1 MKKVI
6 VSFLCGVLT
15 AGAVGVIAT
24 EYNIYP
30 NPYKVTV
37 NGREVAVEG
46 YNINDKSYFQLR
58 DIGTVAGFTVD
69 FDAANET
76 VQITSDM
83 APAPSAP
90 TNDTN
95 APSGDTP
102 QLVFDKYGN
111 PFTTD
116 GLACIAIDGVLYV
129 SDYDI
134 VEKLKKM
141 GHNGYEFSSTGLH
154 KIGEQGYILTDIPHH
169 ETATSNITL
178 EYYYS
183 TILPW
188 INSLEK

>member
-15 AGAVGVIAT
+15 AGAVGVIAA

-83 APAPSAP
+83 APAPSTP
-90 TNDTN
+90 DP

-102 QLVFDKYGN
+102 QLVFDEYGN

-129 SDYDI
+129 SKVDI
-134 VEKLKKM
+134 EDKLKKM
-141 GHNGYEFSSTGLH
+141 GYNYWITDSIYDWNTHTDV
-154 KIGEQGYILTDIPHH
+154 LTDIPHH
-169 ETATSNITL
+169 ETATSNIPL
-178 EYYYS
+178 DYYYS

-188 INSLEK
+188 INSLSK